1 MFEKLLNINPN
12 NLAIIFLYNRIRS
25 KNYRGIHI
33 VQQQRYSY
41 SELLGLLLA
50 LYAVAGIEKIDLP
63 KGDPDT
69 EEDVKNY
76 PLFKKAVQIYK
87 AVFKKGTY
95 MTVKKIDFLNLSRM
109 GLINRYNSK
118 GKLISPNSK
127 TKDIKS
133 ISLSHTGLILLED
146 SDNSKNIFN
155 NSLKNLLNDLILD
168 IFKLL
173 SMDNIYGK
181 ITFQEFMFFVSY
193 LGQKTNFD
201 DTSVKL
207 EDVYKYILEYRKLT
221 IQEQGQIINV
231 IKEISNITEGLSK
244 SKGKIDYTNWRNQSG
259 SIFNLLSFVDNLR
272 VVDNELI
279 YELGDE

>member
-1 MFEKLLNINPN
+1 M
-12 NLAIIFLYNRIRS
+12 A
-25 KNYRGIHI
+25 
-33 VQQQRYSY
+33 
-41 SELLGLLLA
+41 
-50 LYAVAGIEKIDLP
+50 
-63 KGDPDT
+63 
-69 EEDVKNY
+69 
-76 PLFKKAVQIYK
+76 
-87 AVFKKGTY
+87 
-95 MTVKKIDFLNLSRM
+95 VKKIDFLNLSRM

-133 ISLSHTGLILLED
+133 ISLSHSGLILLED

-181 ITFQEFMFFVSY
+181 ITFQEFLFFVSY

-201 DTSVKL
+201 ETSVKL
-207 EDVYKYILEYRKLT
+207 EDVYKYILEYRKLI

-231 IKEISNITEGLSK
+231 IKELSNITEGLSK

-279 YELGDE
+279 YELVDE